1 METAKNSVVKV
12 INRAYELI
20 DTNGW
25 VQGRM
30 VAPPDGFT
38 AQGLFDIEHAIAN
51 RCKVCL
57 EAALIIAESEAT
69 GKDVRVILDALEENG
84 VTFPAYDTVLGEVN
98 REPQRYEPPHCDR
111 DFSGGHSSLHCFN
124 DRLTPYNKAAVLRA
138 LNNAAF
144 NYVNTGDQ

>member
-1 METAKNSVVKV
+1 METAKSNPVKV

-30 VAPPDGFT
+30 VGAPDGSV
-38 AQGLFDIEHAIAN
+38 AQGLFDIEHAVEN

-57 EAALIIAESEAT
+57 EAALIIAEAEAT
-69 GKDVRVILDALEENG
+69 GQDVRVILEALDENG
-84 VTFPAYDTVLGEVN
+84 ATFPAYDLVLEEVN
-98 REPQRYEPPHCDR
+98 REPKRYEPAYCGI

-124 DRLTPYNKAAVLRA
+124 DRVTSYGKSLVLRA

-144 NYVNTGDQ
+144 NYANTGDQ

>member
-1 METAKNSVVKV
+1 METVKNRVVKV

-25 VQGRM
+25 VQGRLFQ
-30 VAPPDGFT
+30 APDGYT
-38 AQGLFDIEHAIAN
+38 GQGIILLDKAVAE

-57 EAALIIAESEAT
+57 EAALIIAEAEET
-69 GKDVRVILDALEENG
+69 GKDPLLIAEILEESG
-84 VTFPAYDTVLGEVN
+84 ITFPAYDTVLAEVN
-98 REPQRYEPPHCDR
+98 RDPQRYEPAHCGR
-111 DFSGGHSSLHCFN
+111 DFSGGHSSLHNFN
-124 DRLTPYNKAAVLRA
+124 DRLTPYNKATVLRA